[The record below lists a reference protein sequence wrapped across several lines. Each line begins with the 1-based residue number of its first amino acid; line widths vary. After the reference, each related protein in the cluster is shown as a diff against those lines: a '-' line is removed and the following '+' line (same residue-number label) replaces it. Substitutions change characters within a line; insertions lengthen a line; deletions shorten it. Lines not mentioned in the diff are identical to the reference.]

1 MTHTSPSLPCQTRHA
16 VILAAGESKRTR
28 PLTLH
33 RPKPLIPLLGQPL
46 LAHILDEL
54 VGLVERVTLVV
65 GYRADDIQAYFGSTY
80 RGMQLQYVYQHTI
93 NGTAGALQV
102 AAGVVNEPFFMLYG
116 DNLISQAD
124 LLAVSCQRYCMS
136 ALRVEDPRIF
146 GVLDIEDGRVVR
158 IIEKPANPAPDA
170 LANPGIYHF
179 DEAVFSALELIQ
191 PSPRGEYE
199 LTDLIAILAQH
210 NDVGYAICTG
220 HWMPVGTPWD
230 ALNATLFLLERRAG
244 QRSTIDPAAQV
255 GSGCEISGPV
265 WIGRAQLGANCR
277 IVGPAL
283 IGDRACVGAGC
294 RIERS
299 TLGGGVFLG
308 DGCTLEDSALT
319 AESRVGMR
327 VLAQSS
333 LFDNSATA
341 GNDVQLPRGQ
351 FDNPKPVAYT
361 AGLLP
366 RATLCQ
372 RGAVLGA
379 GMALPAG
386 TTLEPGTVLFS

>member
-1 MTHTSPSLPCQTRHA
+1 
-16 VILAAGESKRTR
+16 
-28 PLTLH
+28 
-33 RPKPLIPLLGQPL
+33 
-46 LAHILDEL
+46 
-54 VGLVERVTLVV
+54 
-65 GYRADDIQAYFGSTY
+65 
-80 RGMQLQYVYQHTI
+80 VYQHTI